1 MSNLRLVLT
10 SVAIGGLLCGFVGAT
25 IGAIVGSGTSI
36 LLPGLGLVVSGSL
49 ALGIVYGLAGVFFG
63 SALGL
68 FAAAIIIFS
77 RRRNYP

>member
-10 SVAIGGLLCGFVGAT
+10 SVATGGLLCGFVGAI

-36 LLPGLGLVVSGSL
+36 LLPGVGLIVAGSL
-49 ALGIVYGLAGVFFG
+49 ALGIVFGLVGIFLG
-63 SALGL
+63 SMLGL

-77 RRRNYP
+77 RSKNYP